1 MYTERRRRLRELVG
15 KGPILLPGNAE
26 SSMNYAANVYPFR
39 QDSTFLYYFGLDR
52 PGLVGVIDDEDVIYG
67 DDISLDDLVWTGPVE
82 PLAEQ
87 AARVGVRRVRPLREL
102 SVSNALTLPGYRP
115 EHTLQGKPS
124 IDLIRAVVAMRSI
137 KDAAEIA
144 EIEKAV
150 NVTNTMQLAAISGAR
165 SWMTEAKVA
174 GMLQAI
180 AIGEGG
186 NLAFPTILTTNGQIL
201 HNHYGPYPLAQGR
214 MVLCDCGAEGPSH
227 YSGDLTRTF
236 PVDPQFTSIQRDVY
250 QIVLDAHLAAVSVL
264 KPGIPYKDV
273 HLLACK
279 RLFLGLQ
286 ALGLTRGDADS
297 AVAAGAHALFFQCG
311 LGHMLGLDTHDMENL
326 GEAYVG
332 YTETLRK
339 STQFGLK
346 SLRLG
351 RPLEAGF
358 VITVEPGLY
367 FIPELIESW
376 AAQGLH
382 KEYINYDK
390 VRMFAGFG
398 GIRIEE
404 DFLITPDGARLL
416 GEPLPKTIPE
426 IEALRAG

>member
-1 MYTERRRRLRELVG
+1 
-15 KGPILLPGNAE
+15 
-26 SSMNYAANVYPFR
+26 
-39 QDSTFLYYFGLDR
+39 
-52 PGLVGVIDDEDVIYG
+52 
-67 DDISLDDLVWTGPVE
+67 
-82 PLAEQ
+82 
-87 AARVGVRRVRPLREL
+87 
-102 SVSNALTLPGYRP
+102 
-115 EHTLQGKPS
+115 
-124 IDLIRAVVAMRSI
+124 
-137 KDAAEIA
+137 
-144 EIEKAV
+144 
-150 NVTNTMQLAAISGAR
+150 
-165 SWMTEAKVA
+165 
-174 GMLQAI
+174 
-180 AIGEGG
+180 
-186 NLAFPTILTTNGQIL
+186 
-201 HNHYGPYPLAQGR
+201 
-214 MVLCDCGAEGPSH
+214 
-227 YSGDLTRTF
+227 
-236 PVDPQFTSIQRDVY
+236 
-250 QIVLDAHLAAVSVL
+250 
-264 KPGIPYKDV
+264 
-273 HLLACK
+273 
-279 RLFLGLQ
+279 
-286 ALGLTRGDADS
+286 
-297 AVAAGAHALFFQCG
+297 
-311 LGHMLGLDTHDMENL
+311 MENL

-404 DFLITPDGARLL
+404 DFLITSDGARLL

>member
-1 MYTERRRRLRELVG
+1 
-15 KGPILLPGNAE
+15 
-26 SSMNYAANVYPFR
+26 
-39 QDSTFLYYFGLDR
+39 
-52 PGLVGVIDDEDVIYG
+52 
-67 DDISLDDLVWTGPVE
+67 
-82 PLAEQ
+82 
-87 AARVGVRRVRPLREL
+87 L

-150 NVTNTMQLAAISGAR
+150 NVTNTMQLAAINGAR